1 MKEIVLSVCAAAVAT
16 GLFSL
21 LVPKSSVKNQLSFL
35 SAAFLLLTAV
45 NSIKNGNLNLDELY
59 KSFEEKSVYI
69 DFSAQ
74 AEQMTKQEIAAA
86 LCRNT
91 EELLEKNQIAYED
104 VSVIVDISEDSR
116 ISIKQI
122 RLVFKKENAHEAAI
136 AEEIVKREVNGEA
149 QVVSEVIS

>member
-21 LVPKSSVKNQLSFL
+21 LVPKSSFKKQLSFL

-86 LCRNT
+86 QYPNIRFFQVVPRKSDTPQDDLYGEWKPCSPET
-91 EELLEKNQIAYED
+91 MIDFSAIAYFFARDLHKE
-104 VSVIVDISEDSR
+104 
-116 ISIKQI
+116 QI
-122 RLVFKKENAHEAAI
+122 GRASC
-136 AEEIVKREVNGEA
+136 RERVC
-149 QVVSEVIS
+149 